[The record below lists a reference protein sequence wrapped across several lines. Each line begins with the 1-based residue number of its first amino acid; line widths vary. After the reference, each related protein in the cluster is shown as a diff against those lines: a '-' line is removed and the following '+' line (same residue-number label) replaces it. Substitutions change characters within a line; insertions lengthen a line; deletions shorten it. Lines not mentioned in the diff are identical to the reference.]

1 MENDNIYLN
10 TQNTQAEQPTSRS
23 KEQPQ
28 IPLRESVFAWVAFA
42 LGFIFT
48 HFAAPYFGGVWGG
61 IFWAAFGV
69 LIAVYAKK
77 SGIALTKFHVVML
90 LAAELF
96 CLVPLFSANR
106 FINFLA
112 ACYSFALYFYLLSV
126 VSGADAFGRHFA
138 GDFFKSLLIR
148 PLGELFRQPVFAF
161 SIFKGKGRS
170 KNILYAIIGIIIA
183 IPLTIVV
190 MTLLMSSD
198 DTFNNIMN
206 GFAEFLP
213 DLSFTLIGEILL
225 AVPVAM
231 YIFGALSSVKKPAAE
246 HFGAPEY
253 RFLPPVV
260 SYFAVSPICVFYF
273 FYIIVQIG
281 NISQVLGGNG
291 EISYSDFAR
300 KGFFE
305 LCAIAVINLA
315 VIVLIQTFSKRSA
328 DDKMPKAMRVYGVV
342 LSALTLEIIAT
353 ALIKMFMYINE
364 YGMTLMRT
372 YTSWFMILLAAI
384 FILLI
389 VFQFRDY
396 KVWKA
401 LFAAFT
407 VLFTVL
413 CFGNFEGNIAA
424 YNIGAYRSGAL
435 KTLDVDQFS
444 DELGTAAVAP
454 AYELYKS
461 CDDERI
467 KEELRAFI
475 ENENDYDE
483 TQPRFAYF
491 SIPRAMAQRAFNEMG
506 QDAAYDG
513 FKVILRVEG
522 SDVLSVTAEY
532 SLGGEPMGGQENA
545 YADGGAI
552 IKGDELVFK
561 YTERSFKDPDKLSQ
575 EAFGIFFIVKNIRG
589 EESIIPIKDRKAE
602 FGEEYHLILKAGSEG
617 YYIE

>member
-1 MENDNIYLN
+1 MENENVYQN
-10 TQNTQAEQPTSRS
+10 TQNTHIENAVEQP
-23 KEQPQ
+23 K
-28 IPLRESVFAWVAFA
+28 IPLYESVSAWCSFA

-61 IFWAAFGV
+61 IFWAAFGI
-69 LIAVYAKK
+69 LLAVYAKK
-77 SGIALTKFHVVML
+77 NSMGLTKFHVVML
-90 LAAELF
+90 SVSELF

-106 FINFLA
+106 FICFLA
-112 ACYSFALYFYLLSV
+112 ACYSFALYFYLLSAI
-126 VSGADAFGRHFA
+126 SGADAFGRHFV
-138 GDFFKSLLIR
+138 GDFLKALLIR
-148 PLGELFRQPVFAF
+148 PFGELFRQPVFAF

-170 KNILYAIIGIIIA
+170 KNILYAVIGLIIA

-190 MTLLMSSD
+190 MSLLMSSD

-213 DLSFTLIGEILL
+213 NFSFSLVGEILL

-231 YIFGALSSVKKPAAE
+231 YIFGALFSVKKPAAE
-246 HFGAPEY
+246 HFGTPEY
-253 RFLPPVV
+253 RILPPVI

-273 FYIIVQIG
+273 FYIIIQIG

-291 EISYSDFAR
+291 EIRYSDFAR

-315 VIVLIQTFSKRSA
+315 VTALIQTFSKRGKN
-328 DDKMPKAMRVYGVV
+328 DKLPKAMRVYGLG
-342 LSALTLEIIAT
+342 LSVLTLGIIAT

-364 YGMTLMRT
+364 YGMTLMRM

-396 KVWKA
+396 KIWRT

-407 VLFTVL
+407 VLFAVL

-424 YNIGAYRSGAL
+424 YNINAYRSGAL
-435 KTLDVDQFS
+435 STLDVDQFS

-454 AYELYKS
+454 AYELYKD
-461 CDDERI
+461 CGDKHI

-475 ENENDYDE
+475 ENERDYDE

-491 SIPRAMAQRAFNEMG
+491 SIPRALSWNAYADMG
-506 QDAAYDG
+506 LNAAEDG
-513 FKVILRVEG
+513 FQVIIHVES

-552 IKGDELVFK
+552 VEGDELVFK
-561 YTERSFKDPDKLSQ
+561 FTERSFKDPDKLSK
-575 EAFGIFFIVKNIRG
+575 ETFGIFFIVKNIRG
-589 EESIIPIKDRKAE
+589 EEFYIPIREWKAE
-602 FGEEYHLILKAGSEG
+602 FGGEYKFILRGDGTG

>member
-1 MENDNIYLN
+1 MENDNILDTQKTQTEN
-10 TQNTQAEQPTSRS
+10 TAEQP
-23 KEQPQ
+23 KL
-28 IPLRESVFAWVAFA
+28 PLYESISAWVAFA
-42 LGFIFT
+42 LGFLFT

-61 IFWAAFGV
+61 IFWAAFGI

-77 SGIALTKFHVVML
+77 SGKALTKFHIVML
-90 LAAELF
+90 SAAELF

-112 ACYSFALYFYLLSV
+112 ACYSFALYFYLLNA
-126 VSGADAFGRHFA
+126 VSGADPFGRHFV
-138 GDFFKSLLIR
+138 GDFFKSLLVR
-148 PLGELFRQPVFAF
+148 PFGELFRQPVFAF

-183 IPLTIVV
+183 IPLTVVV
-190 MTLLMSSD
+190 MMLLMSSD

-213 DLSFTLIGEILL
+213 DLSFSLIGEILL

-231 YIFGALSSVKKPAAE
+231 YIFGALFSVKKPAAE
-246 HFGAPEY
+246 HFGTPEY

-260 SYFAVSPICVFYF
+260 SYFAVSPICVFYL
-273 FYIIVQIG
+273 FYIIIQIG

-342 LSALTLEIIAT
+342 LSALTLGIIAT

-396 KVWKA
+396 KIWKA

-407 VLFTVL
+407 VLFAVL

-424 YNIGAYRSGAL
+424 YNISAYQSGTLA
-435 KTLDVDQFS
+435 TLDVDQFS
-444 DELGTAAVAP
+444 NELGTAAVAP
-454 AYELYKS
+454 AYELYKN
-461 CDDERI
+461 CDDVI
-467 KEELRAFI
+467 LTQKLKQFI
-475 ENENDYDE
+475 ENESDYDK

-491 SIPRAMAQRAFNEMG
+491 SIPRAMSQRAFGEMG
-506 QDAAYDG
+506 TNAAEES
-513 FKVILRVEG
+513 FQVIIHVE
-522 SDVLSVTAEY
+522 SPDVLSVTAVY
-532 SLGGEPMGGQENA
+532 SLGGEPMGGEEIMN
-545 YADGGAI
+545 ADGGAFLT
-552 IKGDELVFK
+552 GDKTVFK
-561 YTERSFKDPDKLSQ
+561 FTERNFKDPDKLS
-575 EAFGIFFIVKNIRG
+575 EEIFGIFFTVKNIWG
-589 EESIIPIKDRKAE
+589 EEFTVPLKEWNAKFGKEYE
-602 FGEEYHLILKAGSEG
+602 FTLRPAMNG
-617 YYIE
+617 YYIN

>member
-1 MENDNIYLN
+1 MENDNILD
-10 TQNTQAEQPTSRS
+10 TQKTLTENVVEQP
-23 KEQPQ
+23 K
-28 IPLRESVFAWVAFA
+28 IPLYESVSAWIAFA

-69 LIAVYAKK
+69 LIAVYSKK
-77 SGIALTKFHVVML
+77 NSIALTKFHVVML
-90 LAAELF
+90 SAAELF

-126 VSGADAFGRHFA
+126 ISGADAFGRHFV
-138 GDFFKSLLIR
+138 GDFFRSLLTR
-148 PLGELFRQPVFAF
+148 PFGELFRQPVFAF
-161 SIFKGKGRS
+161 SLFKGKGRA
-170 KNILYAIIGIIIA
+170 KNILYAVVGIIIA
-183 IPLTIVV
+183 IPLTVIV
-190 MTLLMSSD
+190 MSLLMSSD
-198 DTFNNIMN
+198 DTFNNIMK
-206 GFAEFLP
+206 GLSEFLP
-213 DLSFTLIGEILL
+213 NFSFSLIGEILL
-225 AVPVAM
+225 AVPIAM
-231 YIFGALSSVKKPAAE
+231 YIFGALFSVKKPAAE
-246 HFGAPEY
+246 HFGTPEY

-305 LCAIAVINLA
+305 LCAIAVIDLA
-315 VIVLIQTFSKRSA
+315 VIVLIQTFSKRGA
-328 DDKMPKAMRVYGVV
+328 DDRKPTAMRVYGVV
-342 LSALTLEIIAT
+342 LSALTLVMIAT

-364 YGMTLMRT
+364 YGMTLMRM

-396 KVWKA
+396 KIWKA

-407 VLFTVL
+407 VLFAIL

-424 YNIGAYRSGAL
+424 YNINAYRSGAL
-435 KTLDVDQFS
+435 ETLDVDQFS

-461 CDDERI
+461 CDDEHI

-475 ENENDYDE
+475 ENESDYDK

-491 SIPRAMAQRAFNEMG
+491 SIPRAISQKAFNEMG
-506 QDAAYDG
+506 LNAAEDG
-513 FKVILRVEG
+513 FKVVIHVES

-532 SLGGEPMGGQENA
+532 SLGGEPMGGQEIA
-545 YADGGAI
+545 YADGSAI
-552 IKGDELVFK
+552 IEGDELVFK
-561 YTERSFKDPDKLSQ
+561 FTEKSFKDPDKLSQ
-575 EAFGIFFIVKNIRG
+575 EPFGIFFIIKDIRG
-589 EESIIPIKDRKAE
+589 EVSNIPIKDRKAE
-602 FGEEYHLILKAGSEG
+602 FGEEYHLILKAGSDG
-617 YYIE
+617 CYIE

>member
-1 MENDNIYLN
+1 MENDNILD
-10 TQNTQAEQPTSRS
+10 TQKTLTENAVEQP
-23 KEQPQ
+23 K
-28 IPLRESVFAWVAFA
+28 IPLYESVSAWIAFA

-69 LIAVYAKK
+69 LIAVYSKK
-77 SGIALTKFHVVML
+77 NSIALTKFHIVML
-90 LAAELF
+90 SAAELF

-126 VSGADAFGRHFA
+126 ISGADAFGRHFV
-138 GDFFKSLLIR
+138 GDFFRSLLTR
-148 PLGELFRQPVFAF
+148 PFGELFRQPVFAF
-161 SIFKGKGRS
+161 SLFKGKGRS
-170 KNILYAIIGIIIA
+170 KNILYAVIGIIIA
-183 IPLTIVV
+183 IPLTVIV
-190 MTLLMSSD
+190 MSLLMSSD
-198 DTFNNIMN
+198 DTFNNIMK
-206 GFAEFLP
+206 GLSEFLP
-213 DLSFTLIGEILL
+213 NFSFSLIGEILL
-225 AVPVAM
+225 AVPIGM
-231 YIFGALSSVKKPAAE
+231 YIFGALFSVKKPAAE

-305 LCAIAVINLA
+305 LCAIAVIDLA
-315 VIVLIQTFSKRSA
+315 VIVLIQTFSKRGA
-328 DDKMPKAMRVYGVV
+328 DDRKPTAMRVYGVV
-342 LSALTLEIIAT
+342 LSALTLVMIAT

-364 YGMTLMRT
+364 YGMTLMRM

-396 KVWKA
+396 KIWKA

-407 VLFTVL
+407 LLFAIL

-424 YNIGAYRSGAL
+424 YNINAYRSGAL
-435 KTLDVDQFS
+435 ETLDVDQFS

-461 CDDERI
+461 CDDEHI

-475 ENENDYDE
+475 ENENDYDK

-491 SIPRAMAQRAFNEMG
+491 SIPRAISQKAFNEMG
-506 QDAAYDG
+506 LNAAENG
-513 FKVILRVEG
+513 FKVVIHVES

-532 SLGGEPMGGQENA
+532 SLGGEPMGGQEIA

-552 IKGDELVFK
+552 IEGDELVFK
-561 YTERSFKDPDKLSQ
+561 FTEKSFKDPDKLSQ
-575 EAFGIFFIVKNIRG
+575 EPFGIFFIIKDIRG
-589 EESIIPIKDRKAE
+589 EEFNIPIKDRKAE
-602 FGEEYHLILKAGSEG
+602 FGEEYHLILKAGSDG
-617 YYIE
+617 CYIE